1 VAHVFISYVLQ
12 NRDLVDKLANELRN
26 RGVVVWLDRN
36 SIEPGSRWRDAI
48 KKAIR
53 GGKCFMA
60 CFSKEYNEREKT
72 YMNEELTT
80 AIDELRERSSDKAWF
95 IPVLINEAPIP
106 SRRISAVEDL
116 SDLQAVRLY
125 EDWDTGINRI
135 FRALSYDDPALVR
148 VWQLVDIAEGPFGDE
163 RFRAIEQLGMIRPVM
178 KPAILCLIKAIQGHN
193 DVQIRRA
200 ALTALL
206 YMGEEAAEAAAAVAA
221 ALRDRERII
230 QYSASV
236 VLRQIGPAAVPALTA
251 ALKDPDPSVR
261 TLAADELA
269 RFDRGAAE
277 AVPALVDRLKDS
289 EDLVRR
295 SAARALW
302 RIGPA
307 AVPALT
313 AALKDPDPI
322 VRDMAAWALGKN
334 TTQTDESHKS

>member
-1 VAHVFISYVLQ
+1 MAHVFISYVLQ

-206 YMGEEAAEAAAAVAA
+206 YMGEEAAEAAAAVRRCAQRPRKNHPILCLCRAA
-221 ALRDRERII
+221 ADRAGCRAG
-230 QYSASV
+230 SH
-236 VLRQIGPAAVPALTA
+236 
-251 ALKDPDPSVR
+251 
-261 TLAADELA
+261 
-269 RFDRGAAE
+269 
-277 AVPALVDRLKDS
+277 
-289 EDLVRR
+289 RR
-295 SAARALW
+295 SQRS
-302 RIGPA
+302 RPNCTGHG
-307 AVPALT
+307 
-313 AALKDPDPI
+313 
-322 VRDMAAWALGKN
+322 RLGTRKEYN
-334 TTQTDESHKS
+334 PNG